1 MNNGRGEVL
10 DELLVIRCQGGD
22 VRALELLARRW
33 HPRLLRDA
41 TYLTGDAEAARDVAQ
56 EAWIG
61 IARGVRQLQDPARF
75 RSWAHRIVVNKWRDW
90 IRRERAKR
98 RAVQRAAADLAQ
110 RPAAEQP
117 RDDIARL
124 RASLAELPADQRTVL
139 SWFYLEEM
147 SVREIAAALSIP
159 AGTVK
164 SRLYHARNALRRC
177 LKEDS

>member
-1 MNNGRGEVL
+1 MNSGRGEVL

-61 IARGVRQLQDPARF
+61 IARGVRRLQDPARF
-75 RSWAHRIVVNKWRDW
+75 RSWAHRIVVHKSRDW

-98 RAVQRAAADLAQ
+98 RAAQQVADLAQ
-110 RPAAEQP
+110 QPAAEQP

-124 RASLAELPADQRTVL
+124 RAALAELPADQRTVL

-164 SRLYHARNALRRC
+164 SRLYHARNALRSC

>member
-1 MNNGRGEVL
+1 M
-10 DELLVIRCQGGD
+10 
-22 VRALELLARRW
+22 RALELLARRW

-61 IARGVRQLQDPARF
+61 IARGVRRLQDPARF
-75 RSWAHRIVVNKWRDW
+75 RSWAHRIVVHKSRDW

-98 RAVQRAAADLAQ
+98 RTVQRAAADLAEQ
-110 RPAAEQP
+110 PAAEQP

-164 SRLYHARNALRRC
+164 SRLYHARNALRSC

>member
-1 MNNGRGEVL
+1 MNSGRGEVL

-61 IARGVRQLQDPARF
+61 IARGVRWLQDPARF
-75 RSWAHRIVVNKWRDW
+75 RSWAHRIVVHKSRDW

-98 RAVQRAAADLAQ
+98 RAVQRVADLAEA
-110 RPAAEQP
+110 PGAEQP
-117 RDDIARL
+117 RDDIACL

-164 SRLYHARNALRRC
+164 SRLYHARNALRKC

>member
-1 MNNGRGEVL
+1 MNSGRGEVL

-61 IARGVRQLQDPARF
+61 IARGVRRLQDPARF
-75 RSWAHRIVVNKWRDW
+75 RSWAHRIVVHKSRDW
-90 IRRERAKR
+90 IRRERTKR
-98 RAVQRAAADLAQ
+98 RTVQRAAADLAEG
-110 RPAAEQP
+110 PAAAQP

-124 RASLAELPADQRTVL
+124 RAALAELPADQRTVL

-164 SRLYHARNALRRC
+164 SRLYHARNALRSC

>member
-1 MNNGRGEVL
+1 M
-10 DELLVIRCQGGD
+10 
-22 VRALELLARRW
+22 RALELLARRW

-61 IARGVRQLQDPARF
+61 IARGVRRLQDPARF
-75 RSWAHRIVVNKWRDW
+75 RSWAHRIVVHKSRDW
-90 IRRERAKR
+90 IRRERAGR
-98 RAVQRAAADLAQ
+98 RAVRRAADLAEQ
-110 RPAAEQP
+110 PAAEQP

-124 RASLAELPADQRTVL
+124 RAALAELPADQRTVL

-164 SRLYHARNALRRC
+164 SRLYHARNALRSC

>member
-1 MNNGRGEVL
+1 MNSGRGEVL

-41 TYLTGDAEAARDVAQ
+41 TYLTGDAEAAHDVAQ

-61 IARGVRQLQDPARF
+61 IARGVHRLEDPARF
-75 RSWAHRIVVNKWRDW
+75 RSWAHRIVVNKSRDW

-98 RAVQRAAADLAQ
+98 RAVRQAADLAE
-110 RPAAEQP
+110 RPAVEQR

-164 SRLYHARNALRRC
+164 SRLYHARNALRKC
-177 LKEDS
+177 LEEDS

>member
-1 MNNGRGEVL
+1 M
-10 DELLVIRCQGGD
+10 
-22 VRALELLARRW
+22 RALELLARRW

-61 IARGVRQLQDPARF
+61 IARGVRRLQDPARF
-75 RSWAHRIVVNKWRDW
+75 RSWAHRIVVHKSRDW

-98 RAVQRAAADLAQ
+98 HAVQRAADQAEQ
-110 RPAAEQP
+110 PAAEQP

-124 RASLAELPADQRTVL
+124 RAALAELPADQRTVL

-164 SRLYHARNALRRC
+164 SRLYHARNALRSC